1 MEKSVFANEK
11 SSFTFILISDLH
23 MNHKKLEKLKSWY
36 FSFLEEKIDFVFAL
50 GDFDNLK
57 NPCSRQDQ
65 IDSEARIS
73 NILCFLEF
81 FACPI
86 IYLPGN
92 HDPDTLFQIEEEINP
107 TELKK
112 LTQHSVNLH
121 KRKFTFFLTIQKI
134 FKQ

>member
-1 MEKSVFANEK
+1 MEKSVFANDK
-11 SSFTFILISDLH
+11 SSITFILISDLH

-36 FSFLEEKIDFVFAL
+36 FSFLEEKVDFLFVL
-50 GDFDNLK
+50 GDFDNLN
-57 NPCSRQDQ
+57 NPCSRRDQ

-73 NILCFLEF
+73 NILSFLEF

-92 HDPDTLFQIEEEINP
+92 HDPDTLFQIEEDINP
-107 TELKK
+107 NELKK

-121 KRKFTFFLTIQKI
+121 KRKLSFS
-134 FKQ
+134 